1 MSSHWRPTSLPRQYV
16 ERKYLNYF
24 IYIIF
29 IGPKPKK
36 RKLADQAPNSRST
49 KAAKVTHNGILD
61 LIFITY
67 F

>member
-1 MSSHWRPTSLPRQYV
+1 MCIESSATFLCSDSV

-61 LIFITY
+61 LLFN
-67 F
+67 